1 MKKHVTHIKKIEYTP
16 SNGFRFIK
24 RSTHEFLKTQS
35 RVSIDDISANSIV
48 ESDFVGERFICT
60 DNEEVRAILEF
71 YERQKDGGGSHVF
84 LKRDFKDFIEIPKDE
99 YEHELLLF
107 SNVCY
112 LTRGETMFNQPITSN
127 NIVGE
132 TTTKQQ
138 NGKSS
143 IEEEIDREFA
153 EAQKKLDA
161 MIHNVE
167 IHKIDNYSANAEYYS
182 DINVWSLA
190 NDKVL
195 GRGWRS
201 DF

>member
-1 MKKHVTHIKKIEYTP
+1 M
-16 SNGFRFIK
+16 
-24 RSTHEFLKTQS
+24 
-35 RVSIDDISANSIV
+35 

-60 DNEEVRAILEF
+60 DNEEVRAFLEF
-71 YERQKDGGGSHVF
+71 YERQKDGGESHVF

-132 TTTKQQ
+132 TASKHQ

-153 EAQKKLDA
+153 AAQKEIDA
-161 MIHNVE
+161 MLYKV
-167 IHKIDNYSANAEYYS
+167 DNYSANAEYYS
-182 DINVWSLA
+182 DINVWSM
-190 NDKVL
+190 NEKII
-195 GRGWRS
+195 GRGWRY

>member
-1 MKKHVTHIKKIEYTP
+1 MRKHVTHIKKIEYTP

-35 RVSIDDISANSIV
+35 RVTFDDIVANSIV

-60 DNEEVRAILEF
+60 DDEEVRAFLEF
-71 YERQKDGGGSHVF
+71 YEKQKEGVESHVF
-84 LKRDFKDFIEIPKDE
+84 LKKDFKDFVEIPKDE

-107 SNVCY
+107 TNAMLSNK
-112 LTRGETMFNQPITSN
+112 GETMFNQPIKDN
-127 NIVGE
+127 NVDE
-132 TTTKQQ
+132 TASKHQ

-153 EAQKKLDA
+153 EAQKEIDA
-161 MIHNVE
+161 MLYKV
-167 IHKIDNYSANAEYYS
+167 DNYSAEKYYNIDDLWYS
-182 DINVWSLA
+182 DKLI
-190 NDKVL
+190 

>member
-16 SNGFRFIK
+16 SDGFLFIR

-60 DNEEVRAILEF
+60 DDEEVRAFLEF
-71 YERQKDGGGSHVF
+71 YKRQKEGVESHVF
-84 LKRDFKDFIEIPKDE
+84 LKKEFKDFVEIPKDE

-107 SNVCY
+107 TNAMLSNK
-112 LTRGETMFNQPITSN
+112 GETMFNQPIKDN
-127 NIVGE
+127 NVDE
-132 TTTKQQ
+132 TASKHQ

-153 EAQKKLDA
+153 AAQKEIDA
-161 MIHNVE
+161 MLYKV
-167 IHKIDNYSANAEYYS
+167 DNYSAEEYYNIDDLWYS
-182 DINVWSLA
+182 DKLS
-190 NDKVL
+190 